1 MARKPAKTTP
11 TAEKQAAPAPA
22 EVPAEA
28 TPDRTDPTPLENYTL
43 AGVAAGKPT
52 PESRS

>member
-1 MARKPAKTTP
+1 MASKAAKTTP
-11 TAEKQAAPAPA
+11 TAEEQP
-22 EVPAEA
+22 EA

-52 PESRS
+52 PESRF